1 MLSAQQLAHFETFGF
16 LLLRQVFPAAEMAQ
30 IIGAAEDH
38 WQEVLQSQAD
48 AAEEVHP
55 TRFVEERP
63 LLARLVEDD
72 RIYLPIQQL
81 LGPGFVWG
89 GSEGHKNLM
98 ETSPPH
104 EWHCDR
110 FGEID
115 LHYTRIKI
123 MIYFQPM
130 QKETGTLRVLPGS
143 HRLPFHRDLAEG
155 LHPSQGRTSC
165 KAFGVD
171 GADLPCFPLEVTPGD
186 VVVFNHYLFHGVYG
200 EQNKRR
206 YIAMKF
212 ADAPQTEAHYEALR
226 AHGQDASCL
235 AAEFRYSDR
244 PRIKGMVEKL
254 LEWEEKLAATG
265 G

>member
-1 MLSAQQLAHFETFGF
+1 MLSTQQLAHFETFGF
-16 LLLRQVFPAAEMAQ
+16 LLLRQVFPSAEMAE
-30 IIGAAEDH
+30 IIAAAENH
-38 WQEVLQSQAD
+38 WQEALQSQAD
-48 AAEEVHP
+48 AAKEVHP
-55 TRFVEERP
+55 TRFVEKRP

-81 LGPGFVWG
+81 LVPG
-89 GSEGHKNLM
+89 
-98 ETSPPH
+98 
-104 EWHCDR
+104 
-110 FGEID
+110 
-115 LHYTRIKI
+115 
-123 MIYFQPM
+123 M

-143 HRLPFHRDLAEG
+143 HRLPFHRDLEEG
-155 LHPSQGRTSC
+155 LHPSQGRTSR

-212 ADAPQTEAHYEALR
+212 ADAPQTQEHYEALR

-235 AAEFRYSDR
+235 ATEFRHSER

-254 LEWEEKLAATG
+254 LEWEEKLTE
-265 G
+265 

>member
-16 LLLRQVFPAAEMAQ
+16 LLLRQVFPPVEMEE
-30 IIGAAEDH
+30 IIGAAEDY
-38 WQEVLQSQAD
+38 WQEVLKGEPDDS
-48 AAEEVHP
+48 EGVHP
-55 TRFVEERP
+55 VQIVEKRP
-63 LLARLVEDD
+63 RLSRLVEDD

-81 LGPGFVWG
+81 LAPGFVWG
-89 GSEGHKNLM
+89 GSEGHKSLT
-98 ETSPPH
+98 EIRPPH

-143 HRLPFHRDLAEG
+143 HRLPFHRDLEV
-155 LHPSQGRTSC
+155 LHPSKGGISR

-171 GADLPCFPLEVTPGD
+171 GADLPGFPLEVTPGD
-186 VVVFNHYLFHGVYG
+186 VVVFDHYLFHGVYG
-200 EQNKRR
+200 EQSKRR
-206 YIAMKF
+206 YLAMKF
-212 ADAPQTEAHYEALR
+212 ADAPQTEEHYESLR
-226 AHGQDASCL
+226 AHGQDASYL
-235 AAEFRYSDR
+235 ADQFRHSER
-244 PRIKGMVEKL
+244 PRIKAMVEKL
-254 LEWEEKLAATG
+254 LEWEENVSTEG